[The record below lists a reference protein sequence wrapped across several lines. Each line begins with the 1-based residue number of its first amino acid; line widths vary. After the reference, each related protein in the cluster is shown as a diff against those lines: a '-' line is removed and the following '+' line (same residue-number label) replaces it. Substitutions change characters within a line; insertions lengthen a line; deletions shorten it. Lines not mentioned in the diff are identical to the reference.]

1 MQRQDQNQGK
11 RILLVY
17 GTRPEWIK
25 IASVVKKA
33 KNRGHHVSVVKVL
46 QHTDLISD
54 CPSDHQVAISVTN
67 DNRLN
72 SIVASILAC
81 DFNMKGYD
89 FVVVQGD
96 TSTALGFALKAF
108 HAKIPVV
115 HVEAGMRSGN
125 IMSPFPEEA
134 NRRLI
139 STIASYHF
147 CPTSIEAE
155 NLWSEGVKTGVFVS
169 GNTVLDSLKDVAAS
183 AYRNNVLITMH
194 RRENADRMREWFAEI
209 EKLSATD
216 VGARWVFPAHPTSYV
231 FDNTDVFKY
240 VDVMKPKSY
249 DEFIAALRESKL
261 VVTDSGGVQEE
272 AAFLGIPCIVCRNET
287 ERVQGIT
294 QGFATLCTTPSDL
307 QVHFDY
313 WRDKEFAVPN
323 VPCPYGDG
331 NASKMILDILEGES
345 ESENGE

>member
-1 MQRQDQNQGK
+1 MQSKCK
-11 RILLVY
+11 RVLFAY

-25 IASVVKKA
+25 IAPVVKEA

-54 CPSDHQVAISVTN
+54 CPSDHQVAIAVAN
-67 DNRLN
+67 ENRLN
-72 SIVASILAC
+72 SIIASILAC
-81 DFNMKGYD
+81 DFDMKGYD

-96 TSTALGFALKAF
+96 TSTAFGVALKAF

-155 NLWSEGVKTGVFVS
+155 NLWAEGVRTGVFVS
-169 GNTVLDSLKDVAAS
+169 GNTVLDSLRS
-183 AYRNNVLITMH
+183 IGSSSYRNNVLVTMH
-194 RRENADRMREWFAEI
+194 RRENAERMREWFVEI
-209 EKLSATD
+209 DKLAATMW
-216 VGARWVFPAHPTSYV
+216 GTEWVFPAHPTSYV
-231 FDNTDVFKY
+231 SDNTDLFRH
-240 VDVMKPKSY
+240 VDVTKSKSH
-249 DEFIAALRESKL
+249 DEFISILRESKL
-261 VVTDSGGVQEE
+261 VITDSGGIQEE
-272 AAFLGIPCIVCRNET
+272 AAYLGIPCIVCRNET

-294 QGFATLCTTPSDL
+294 HGFATLCTTPSDL
-307 QVHFDY
+307 QAHFHA
-313 WRDKEFAVPN
+313 WRDKGFAVPST
-323 VPCPYGDG
+323 PCPYGDG
-331 NASKMILDILEGES
+331 NSSNMIMDVLEDAK
-345 ESENGE
+345 

>member
-1 MQRQDQNQGK
+1 MQSK
-11 RILLVY
+11 RILFAY

-25 IASVVKKA
+25 IAPVVKEA

-54 CPSDHQVAISVTN
+54 CPSDHQVAIAVTN

-81 DFNMKGYD
+81 DFDVRGYD

-96 TSTALGFALKAF
+96 TSTAFGFALKAF

-125 IMSPFPEEA
+125 MMSPFPEEA

-155 NLWSEGVKTGVFVS
+155 NLWNEGIKSGVFVS
-169 GNTVLDSLKDVAAS
+169 GNTVLDSLKDVVAS
-183 AYRNNVLITMH
+183 SYRNNVLVTMH
-194 RRENADRMREWFAEI
+194 RRENAERMREWFVEI
-209 EKLSATD
+209 DKLAATMW
-216 VGARWVFPAHPTSYV
+216 GTEWIFPAHPTSYV
-231 FDNTDVFKY
+231 SDNTDVFRH
-240 VDVMKPKSY
+240 VDVTKPKSH
-249 DEFIAALRESKL
+249 DEFIAILRESKL
-261 VVTDSGGVQEE
+261 VITDSGGIQEE
-272 AAFLGIPCIVCRNET
+272 AAFLKIPCIVCRNET
-287 ERVQGIT
+287 ERVHGVSS
-294 QGFATLCTTPSDL
+294 GFATLCAEPSDL
-307 QVHFDY
+307 KSHFDT
-313 WRDKEFAVPN
+313 WLDKRFSVPN
-323 VPCPYGDG
+323 IPCPYGDG
-331 NASKMILDILEGES
+331 NSSEMILNALEG
-345 ESENGE
+345 GR